1 MSPEE
6 NERANVL
13 CVISLVCEVIP
24 LFMNGIVASLMT
36 VADDWENSGFS
47 TVLYGVTSS
56 LSGILFIAGIVLL
69 IIVRVKYPKNVF
81 GKVLMWVYIVI
92 GVIMLLLLIAA
103 VVLLI
108 AACNACVNGLSN
120 CPGLIF

>member
-6 NERANVL
+6 NERANIL

-24 LFMNGIVASLMT
+24 LFLNGIVTSLMT
-36 VADDWENSGFS
+36 VVDDWERSDFS

-108 AACNACVNGLSN
+108 VACNACVNSLSS
-120 CPGLIF
+120 CPGMIF

>member
-6 NERANVL
+6 NERANIL

-24 LFMNGIVASLMT
+24 LFLQGIVTSLMT
-36 VADDWENSGFS
+36 VATGRKDPGFS
-47 TVLYGVTSS
+47 AVLYGVTSS
-56 LSGILFIAGIVLL
+56 LSGIFFIAGIVLL
-69 IIVRVKYPKNVF
+69 IIVRVKYPKNIF

-108 AACNACVNGLSN
+108 AACNACIDGLSS
-120 CPGLIF
+120 CPGMIF